1 MSKHLFLSN
10 KVDFKSKKKCCY
22 SKKKTTLK
30 VSFFVSQ
37 VPPPFKPQV
46 MSDTD
51 TRYFDIEFTDES
63 VELTPPD
70 DAEPPSEFSPISEV
84 DEGTFSQFSYQV
96 LLKSHFIHVWSL
108 PY

>member
-1 MSKHLFLSN
+1 MFGDLNFVIEQFSKS
-10 KVDFKSKKKCCY
+10 
-22 SKKKTTLK
+22 
-30 VSFFVSQ
+30 SFFGTQ

-96 LLKSHFIHVWSL
+96 IQPVPLS
-108 PY
+108 YE